1 MSARIRQAPITTDA
15 AGTND
20 VFLNASS
27 PVTTGTGVITFT
39 GGFVDLFYFDIGEPA

>member
-1 MSARIRQAPITTDA
+1 MSSPALIFLDA

-27 PVTTGTGVITFT
+27 AVTTGTGIITFT
-39 GGFVDLFYFDIGEPA
+39 SGFVDLFYFDLGEPAA